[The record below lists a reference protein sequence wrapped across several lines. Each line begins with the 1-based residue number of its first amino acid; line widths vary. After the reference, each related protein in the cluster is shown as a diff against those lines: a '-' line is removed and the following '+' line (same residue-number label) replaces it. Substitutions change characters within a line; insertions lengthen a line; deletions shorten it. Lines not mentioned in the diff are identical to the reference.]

1 MNPDKMEHIPMRME
15 KMFYEL
21 QNRIM
26 EDVVRRIKKTGK
38 ITATADYQL
47 NRMQMLGEST
57 EFLEKEIKRLS
68 GMTDAEIWEIYDQV
82 INDAYTRNA
91 ALYEQVNKAFVPYEE
106 NETVRNWADAIR
118 KQTKNELVN
127 ITASLGF
134 MVDYGTKKVFTPMSE
149 YYQKYLDQACM
160 DIVTGAFDYGS
171 VLRRVVR
178 EMSASGIRT
187 VDYASGYSSRATVAA
202 RRAVLTGVHQLS
214 GKINE
219 QTAKELGTDKYETTW
234 HSGHRPDH
242 WWGGQV
248 FTKKELE
255 DICGLGRVDG
265 LCGAN
270 CRHSYFPFAEGASIR
285 NYTDSQLAEMEAEE
299 QEVHTFMGKEY
310 NAYEATQMQR
320 KMEAKMRKQ
329 REDITLL
336 KKGDGNLDDIMSAQ
350 ARYQNSLHQYQAFAK
365 KMGLEPQM
373 ERVYMDGLGR
383 VAPGWTEKISGKSM
397 KKMAISISNE
407 IYEKSG
413 MSSGVRNK
421 IDEAIKKLEKEY
433 TIYIDKLE
441 GEYLGNKKDI
451 FLSGG
456 FVDRDGVLKHAI
468 VFNYDINYD
477 SVERRMK
484 ELYNSGVMAGKSY
497 EDYLAH
503 EVAHILPFQNC
514 VTAQEYNKLR
524 IELKKQ
530 FIPGVS
536 GYADRTK
543 DGAESLAEAF
553 VKYRN
558 GEEIS
563 DDAKKL
569 IYKYIAPWRR

>member
-1 MNPDKMEHIPMRME
+1 MNPDKLEHIPMKME

-21 QNRIM
+21 QSRIM

-57 EFLEKEIKRLS
+57 EFLESEIKRLS

-82 INDAYTRNA
+82 INDVYTRNT
-91 ALYEQVNKAFVPYEE
+91 ALYEQINREFVPYEE
-106 NETVRNWADAIR
+106 NELVQGWVDAVR
-118 KQTKNELVN
+118 KQTKNELIN

-149 YYQKYLDQACM
+149 YYQKYLDRACM

-178 EMSASGIRT
+178 EMTASDIRT
-187 VDYASGYSSRATVAA
+187 VDYASGYSSRAVVAA

-248 FTKKELE
+248 YTRKELE
-255 DICGLGRVDG
+255 DVCGLGRVDG

-270 CRHSYFPFAEGASIR
+270 CRHSYFPFVEGASIR
-285 NYTDSQLAEMEAEE
+285 NYTDEQLAEMEAKE
-299 QEVHTFMGKEY
+299 QEVHTFMGKPY

-320 KMEAKMRKQ
+320 KMEAKMRRQ

-336 KKGDGNLDDIMSAQ
+336 KKGDGSLDDIIAAQ

-383 VAPGWTEKISGKSM
+383 VAPGWTEKISGK
-397 KKMAISISNE
+397 KMAISIPNE

-413 MSSGVRNK
+413 MSLGVKNK
-421 IDEAIKKLEKEY
+421 IDAAIKKLEKEY

-514 VTAQEYNKLR
+514 ITAQEYNKLR
-524 IELKKQ
+524 KELKQQ

-563 DDAKKL
+563 NDARKL
-569 IYKYIAPWRR
+569 IHKYITPWRR

>member
-178 EMSASGIRT
+178 EMSARGIRT

-255 DICGLGRVDG
+255 DVCGLGRVDG

-270 CRHSYFPFAEGASIR
+270 CRHSYFPFVEGASIR

-383 VAPGWTEKISGKSM
+383 VVPRWTEKMLKSGKTV
-397 KKMAISISNE
+397 
-407 IYEKSG
+407 EKSSENDKMKSKEMLRKSQNTG
-413 MSSGVRNK
+413 AFKHLPERMSKKHIREIAKEFS
-421 IDEAIKKLEKEY
+421 IDLDGISLN
-433 TIYIDKLE
+433 ID
-441 GEYLGNKKDI
+441 
-451 FLSGG
+451 
-456 FVDRDGVLKHAI
+456 
-468 VFNYDINYD
+468 FN
-477 SVERRMK
+477 K
-484 ELYNSGVMAGKSY
+484 ELLGIPFAGRADPENIGGITFFPNSFRNREELVRTIFHEKQHAEQFKEFGV
-497 EDYLAH
+497 EFVQTNRDYF
-503 EVAHILPFQNC
+503 E
-514 VTAQEYNKLR
+514 KL
-524 IELKKQ
+524 
-530 FIPGVS
+530 
-536 GYADRTK
+536 T
-543 DGAESLAEAF
+543 EALEEEF
-553 VKYRN
+553 VQK
-558 GEEIS
+558 
-563 DDAKKL
+563 AKKEGKL
-569 IYKYIAPWRR
+569 L